1 MVDHGVSEAVYL
13 SDPDDNGIEL
23 YWDKPKEDW
32 PLNKK
37 GTSRM
42 FTKPLDLTD
51 LFAELEK

>member
-1 MVDHGVSEAVYL
+1 VVDHGVSEAVYL